1 MERNNKNNAYT
12 FLRTLCRFRKINTN
26 NEIVKKQIK
35 EAIYNENLTEDYIEQ
50 IMLKKTITQNGF
62 NK

>member
-1 MERNNKNNAYT
+1 MERNNKNNTYT
-12 FLRTLCRFRKINTN
+12 FLRTLCRFRRINTN

-50 IMLKKTITQNGF
+50 IMLKKNNHIEWI
-62 NK
+62 